1 VSSDPFRTA
10 VEAGDLE
17 AMVACLSDD
26 VILHS
31 PVTFRPFEGKDAIRA
46 LFGALIKVF
55 EDFTYIDEVASGGL
69 AILVF
74 KARIGS
80 RLVEGV
86 DILRRKNGLINDFT
100 VMVRPLSA
108 ALALA
113 DNVAAHLGL
122 QGGTPPSE

>member
-1 VSSDPFRTA
+1 
-10 VEAGDLE
+10 
-17 AMVACLSDD
+17 MVACLSDD
-26 VILHS
+26 VVLHS
-31 PVTFRPFEGKDAIRA
+31 PVTFRPFEGKDAVRLLFVA
-46 LFGALIKVF
+46 LLDVF
-55 EDFTYIDEVASGGL
+55 EDFGYTDEIASEDL

-86 DILRRKNGLINDFT
+86 DILRRKDGLIDDFT

-113 DNVAAHLGL
+113 DNVAARLGL
-122 QGGTPPSE
+122 QGGNPPSD